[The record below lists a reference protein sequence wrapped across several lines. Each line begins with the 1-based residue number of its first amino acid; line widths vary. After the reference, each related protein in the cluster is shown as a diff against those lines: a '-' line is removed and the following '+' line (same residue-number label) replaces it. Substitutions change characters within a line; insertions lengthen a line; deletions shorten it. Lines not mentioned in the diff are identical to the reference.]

1 MEAAGDVAV
10 RSSAY
15 MLEQSRKKN
24 AVVLMAAREIQ
35 PVSWLAESSSV

>member
-10 RSSAY
+10 RASAY
-15 MLEQSRKKN
+15 MLEQSRRKS

-35 PVSWLAESSSV
+35 PVSWLAGSSSV